1 MDGLTFVPDSLMD
14 DPEKT
19 RTGLR
24 AAYRRLLDELEFDHL
39 LLAHGAPVLGTA
51 KAELRALVDV

>member
-1 MDGLTFVPDSLMD
+1 MD

-19 RTGLR
+19 RESLR
-24 AAYRRLLDELEFDHL
+24 AAYRRLLDELEFDNV
-39 LLAHGAPVLGTA
+39 LLAHGTPVLGTA